1 MPSGPAG
8 VSCYAPPPPTR
19 SSSDVSYMLVSRAGR
34 DAPLSAVSDMKGA
47 LGLVGVFLSF
57 LLGELCGLPPLPSLS
72 PSLPRSLP
80 LSLAAANACSSAAH
94 VGGAAVIVRVFLRG
108 CMRARVDF
116 ADLTERFVSRRR
128 CAGVSFN
135 DFSIFPPSRCFRY
148 SLWTDSSASQ

>member
-1 MPSGPAG
+1 M
-8 VSCYAPPPPTR
+8 
-19 SSSDVSYMLVSRAGR
+19 SYMLVSRAGR

-108 CMRARVDF
+108 CVRARVDF
-116 ADLTERFVSRRR
+116 ADLTVSGL
-128 CAGVSFN
+128 CQGGAALVFHLMTFPFFLLLAVLDTSYGQTPL
-135 DFSIFPPSRCFRY
+135 PPSK
-148 SLWTDSSASQ
+148 